1 MAVYVNNLTI
11 NAGTDFTQTFDLYDN
26 QGNPINLANYSAL
39 SKLRKHAGSSTSV
52 SFTVSF
58 VDRSKGK
65 IKLFIPSWITS
76 NLKSGKYVYDVLL
89 TKPTGSKS
97 IIIEGTINARGS
109 ISIGCSFSTPTSA
122 QRLCIAVID
131 ENSETGHIAMGN
143 LWDQFRSTYPNRTF
157 YLLQPTTNGYG
168 TIVNNDNYDT
178 LACPDSFLN
187 ETTVNVPPLI

>member
-76 NLKSGKYVYDVLL
+76 NLKTGKYVYDVLL

-131 ENSETGHIAMGN
+131 ENSNTSVSGMES
-143 LWDQFRSTYPNRTF
+143 LWTQFRTTYPNRIF
-157 YLLQPTTNGYG
+157 YLLQPTNVGYG
-168 TIVNNDNYDT
+168 NNVSDSNYNT
-178 LACPDSFLN
+178 LACPDNFLN
-187 ETTVNVPPLI
+187 ETTINVPPLI